1 MSDHNIV
8 CSETNLPVSRMPT
21 STHNEPASRF
31 ESIDFNTS
39 DWDRIRNSLNL
50 VDWNAELDHL
60 DTEQCLQSICDTLV
74 VFCHSNSKL
83 KTRKGRRISKFFKD
97 RKTLMRKR
105 CRPRKKIDLVTCT
118 HNQKG
123 KYELDIVNIEKQ
135 ICESHRAEKKQK
147 EIRAVTCIK
156 SNSNSFFKYAK
167 KHSHTISHIG
177 PLLNEL
183 GELTNDVPEMCN
195 LLLNQYNSVF
205 STPCREKDIT
215 NPEEFF
221 NVEDSN
227 DNDILSD
234 IIINQSVICDAIN
247 EMSSSSASGPDG
259 LPAILFKECRDELS
273 IPLQILFA
281 KSFSENH
288 IAQCLKSAAIVPVYK
303 GGGASIPSNYRPI
316 SLTSIMMKIL
326 ERVIRKQIIAFMTK
340 RCVFNPSQHGFREG
354 KSCLSALLT
363 VYDNIMLTLNSSSS
377 IDMIYL
383 DFAKAFDKVDH
394 NILLHKV
401 KAIGIQGKLGIWIK
415 NFLSNRTQHVRL
427 PGGKSHC
434 SSVISGVPQ
443 GTVLG
448 PVLFFILMSDISKDI
463 NCNIIAF
470 ANDTR
475 LYSAINS
482 PADCDSLQCDL
493 SNVYKW
499 AESNNMKFN
508 SKKFQYIN
516 FTVSPQ
522 CNTSNV
528 YVSADSN
535 LIDPSHTVK
544 DLGVL
549 MSNDCMFDDHI
560 CQVTKKCSQLCGWIL
575 RTFENRSELLMLT
588 LFKSIVLSR
597 IDYASQLWSRIKRA
611 TSVH

>member
-1 MSDHNIV
+1 
-8 CSETNLPVSRMPT
+8 
-21 STHNEPASRF
+21 
-31 ESIDFNTS
+31 
-39 DWDRIRNSLNL
+39 
-50 VDWNAELDHL
+50 
-60 DTEQCLQSICDTLV
+60 
-74 VFCHSNSKL
+74 
-83 KTRKGRRISKFFKD
+83 
-97 RKTLMRKR
+97 
-105 CRPRKKIDLVTCT
+105 
-118 HNQKG
+118 
-123 KYELDIVNIEKQ
+123 
-135 ICESHRAEKKQK
+135 
-147 EIRAVTCIK
+147 
-156 SNSNSFFKYAK
+156 
-167 KHSHTISHIG
+167 
-177 PLLNEL
+177 
-183 GELTNDVPEMCN
+183 
-195 LLLNQYNSVF
+195 
-205 STPCREKDIT
+205 
-215 NPEEFF
+215 
-221 NVEDSN
+221 
-227 DNDILSD
+227 
-234 IIINQSVICDAIN
+234 
-247 EMSSSSASGPDG
+247 
-259 LPAILFKECRDELS
+259 
-273 IPLQILFA
+273 
-281 KSFSENH
+281 
-288 IAQCLKSAAIVPVYK
+288 
-303 GGGASIPSNYRPI
+303 
-316 SLTSIMMKIL
+316 
-326 ERVIRKQIIAFMTK
+326 
-340 RCVFNPSQHGFREG
+340 
-354 KSCLSALLT
+354 
-363 VYDNIMLTLNSSSS
+363 
-377 IDMIYL
+377 MIYL

-394 NILLHKV
+394 NILLRKV

-448 PVLFFILMSDISKDI
+448 PVLFLILMSDISKDI
-463 NCNIIAF
+463 NCNIISF
-470 ANDTR
+470 ADDTR

-597 IDYASQLWSRIKRA
+597 IDYASQLWSPYKKSYICVLEKIQRSFTKYIAGYQNLPYSERLKSLRLYSLQRRRDRYLVIYMWKIA
-611 TSVH
+611 EGLAPNLSPAIRGTIVLSTMMQPTDR

>member
-1 MSDHNIV
+1 M
-8 CSETNLPVSRMPT
+8 
-21 STHNEPASRF
+21 
-31 ESIDFNTS
+31 
-39 DWDRIRNSLNL
+39 
-50 VDWNAELDHL
+50 
-60 DTEQCLQSICDTLV
+60 
-74 VFCHSNSKL
+74 
-83 KTRKGRRISKFFKD
+83 
-97 RKTLMRKR
+97 
-105 CRPRKKIDLVTCT
+105 
-118 HNQKG
+118 
-123 KYELDIVNIEKQ
+123 
-135 ICESHRAEKKQK
+135 
-147 EIRAVTCIK
+147 
-156 SNSNSFFKYAK
+156 
-167 KHSHTISHIG
+167 
-177 PLLNEL
+177 
-183 GELTNDVPEMCN
+183 
-195 LLLNQYNSVF
+195 
-205 STPCREKDIT
+205 
-215 NPEEFF
+215 
-221 NVEDSN
+221 
-227 DNDILSD
+227 
-234 IIINQSVICDAIN
+234 ICDAIN

-288 IAQCLKSAAIVPVYK
+288 IAQGLKSAAIVPVYK

-354 KSCLSALLT
+354 RSCLSALLT

-448 PVLFFILMSDISKDI
+448 PVLFLILMSDISKDI
-463 NCNIIAF
+463 NCNIISF
-470 ANDTR
+470 ADDTR

-528 YVSADSN
+528 TNVYVSTDSN

-549 MSNDCMFDDHI
+549 MSNDCMFDNHI

-597 IDYASQLWSRIKRA
+597 IDYASQLWSPYKKSYICALEKIQRSFTKYIAGYQNLPYSERLKSLRLYSLQRRRDRYLVIYMWKIAEGLAPNLSPAIRFYNTERRGRLCYQELVPNNHLGTLCHNSFRWKASRLFNSLPANIRNIAKCEPSTLKHLLDRYLQTITDLPCVPNDDNSLDARIHEMRWCTPRGGLA
-611 TSVH
+611 N

>member
-1 MSDHNIV
+1 
-8 CSETNLPVSRMPT
+8 
-21 STHNEPASRF
+21 
-31 ESIDFNTS
+31 
-39 DWDRIRNSLNL
+39 
-50 VDWNAELDHL
+50 
-60 DTEQCLQSICDTLV
+60 
-74 VFCHSNSKL
+74 
-83 KTRKGRRISKFFKD
+83 
-97 RKTLMRKR
+97 
-105 CRPRKKIDLVTCT
+105 
-118 HNQKG
+118 
-123 KYELDIVNIEKQ
+123 
-135 ICESHRAEKKQK
+135 
-147 EIRAVTCIK
+147 
-156 SNSNSFFKYAK
+156 
-167 KHSHTISHIG
+167 
-177 PLLNEL
+177 
-183 GELTNDVPEMCN
+183 
-195 LLLNQYNSVF
+195 
-205 STPCREKDIT
+205 
-215 NPEEFF
+215 
-221 NVEDSN
+221 
-227 DNDILSD
+227 
-234 IIINQSVICDAIN
+234 
-247 EMSSSSASGPDG
+247 
-259 LPAILFKECRDELS
+259 
-273 IPLQILFA
+273 
-281 KSFSENH
+281 
-288 IAQCLKSAAIVPVYK
+288 
-303 GGGASIPSNYRPI
+303 
-316 SLTSIMMKIL
+316 
-326 ERVIRKQIIAFMTK
+326 
-340 RCVFNPSQHGFREG
+340 
-354 KSCLSALLT
+354 
-363 VYDNIMLTLNSSSS
+363 
-377 IDMIYL
+377 MIYL

-448 PVLFFILMSDISKDI
+448 PVLFLILMSDISKDI
-463 NCNIIAF
+463 NCNIISF
-470 ANDTR
+470 ADDTR

-528 YVSADSN
+528 YVSTDSN
-535 LIDPSHTVK
+535 LINPSHTVK

-597 IDYASQLWSRIKRA
+597 IDYASQLWSPYKKSYICALEKIQRSFTKYIAGYQNLPYSERLKSLRLYSLQRRRDRYLVIYMWKIAEGLAPNLSPAIRFYNTERRGRLCYQEQVPNNHLGTLCHNSFRWKASRLFNSLPANIRNIAKCEPSTFKHSLDRYLQTITDLPCVPKEDNSLDARIHEMRWCTPRGGLA
-611 TSVH
+611 N